1 MKIDLTAA
9 ERKELKAAAHG
20 LDPVVMISTE
30 GLKPS
35 VLSEIDRCLDAHEL
49 IKIRVFSDERDEREV
64 WFDAIC
70 EQLNA
75 APVQHI
81 GKVLVLFRENP
92 DKKEPAA
99 AKPKRKKAPLTK
111 RQEVNKALA
120 RSNSRTAASSTVKRA
135 KKNP

>member
-1 MKIDLTAA
+1 MKIELTAA
-9 ERKELKAAAHG
+9 ERQELKAAAHG

-35 VLSEIDRCLDAHEL
+35 VLNEIERNLDAHEL
-49 IKIRVFSDERDEREV
+49 IKIRVFSDEHDEREV
-64 WFDAIC
+64 WLDAIC

-81 GKVLVLFRENP
+81 GKVLVVYRENP
-92 DKKEPAA
+92 DKKESAT

-120 RSNSRTAASSTVKRA
+120 RSKPRTAKSFTIKRA
-135 KKNP
+135 K

>member
-1 MKIDLTAA
+1 MKIDLTTA
-9 ERKELKAAAHG
+9 ERQQLKAAAHG
-20 LDPVVMISTE
+20 LDPVVMISAE

-35 VLSEIDRCLDAHEL
+35 VLSEIDRSLNAHEL
-49 IKIRVFSDERDEREV
+49 IKIRVFSDEYDEREV
-64 WFDAIC
+64 WLDAIC
-70 EQLNA
+70 EELNA

-81 GKVLVLFRENP
+81 GKVLVLYRENP

-120 RSNSRTAASSTVKRA
+120 RSNSRSADSFTAKRT
-135 KKNP
+135 K